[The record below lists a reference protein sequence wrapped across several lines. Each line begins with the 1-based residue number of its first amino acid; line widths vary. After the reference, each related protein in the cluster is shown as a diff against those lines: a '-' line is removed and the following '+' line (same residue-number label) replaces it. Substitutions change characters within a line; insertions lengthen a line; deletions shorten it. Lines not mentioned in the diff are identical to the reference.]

1 MVRGS
6 ADEQVHIRI
15 RGADRK
21 RIDHAA
27 ELGGATRSAFVL
39 AAALEMADAVIF
51 DRVHYA
57 WPEAAV
63 AAFRAVLA
71 EPPAPAPRAVEA
83 MEGAKPWSGG

>member
-1 MVRGS
+1 MVRGG

-15 RGADRK
+15 RGSDRQ

-27 ELGGATRSAFVL
+27 QLGGTTRSAFVL
-39 AAALEMADAVIF
+39 AAALEKADAVIF

-63 AAFRAVLA
+63 AAFRAAMA
-71 EPPAPAPRAVEA
+71 EPPAPAPRAVAA
-83 MEGAKPWSGG
+83 MEDAKPWGGA